1 MSESTESK
9 KTTRPYRYYEALPH
23 FSAMMGGQTP
33 AMHMDCRTLSE
44 YQIWKEK
51 ARDKLSLLLGLD
63 RMERCAPDPELI
75 SSEQMDGYTRE
86 KWTIRTEPD
95 VIMTFYRLVPDGL
108 KEGEKRPAIIAT
120 HGHGSCGKEAVAGNG
135 FFPEL
140 AESIKK
146 HQYDYGVQAVKKGAI
161 VFCPDARGFGER
173 REINMQNDSAAARLS
188 SSCYYLNF
196 MALPLGQCVAGM
208 WVWDLMRLTDYVEKQ
223 PDVDAEK
230 IGCIGLSGGGLQV
243 LYFTA
248 LEDRIV
254 YAACSGYFY
263 GFRQALLELYN
274 CSCNYIPHMWENFDV
289 GDIGSL
295 IAPRPFV
302 IETGDADPLNGSG
315 GLGNVI
321 PYVEQVRSA
330 YRLFGNEELLC
341 HDIFVGPH
349 MWHGTRSME
358 GIDRY
363 LFGRGN

>member
-1 MSESTESK
+1 MNK
-9 KTTRPYRYYEALPH
+9 YYECLPH
-23 FSAMMGGQTP
+23 YSKLMNDHAP
-33 AMHMDCRTLSE
+33 AMRMDCRTLAE
-44 YQIWKEK
+44 YSVWKK
-51 ARDKLSLLLGLD
+51 NARSKLHTLLGLD
-63 RMERCAPDPELI
+63 RMTWCEPDPQLI
-75 SSEQMDGYTRE
+75 SSEKQDGYTRE
-86 KWTIRTEPD
+86 KWTIRIEPD
-95 VIMTFYRLVPDGL
+95 VIMTFYRLVPDGIA
-108 KEGEKRPAIIAT
+108 EGEKRPAIIAT

-140 AESIKK
+140 AEAIRV
-146 HQYDYGVQAVKKGAI
+146 HNYDYGAAAVKKGAI

-173 REINMQNDSAAARLS
+173 REINMQRDDAGSRLS

-208 WVWDLMRLTDYVEKQ
+208 WVWDLMRLTDYIETL
-223 PDVDAEK
+223 PCVDREK

-248 LEDRIV
+248 MEDRIA
-254 YAACSGYFY
+254 YAACCGYFY

-330 YRLFGNEELLC
+330 YRLFGKEELLC
-341 HDIFVGPH
+341 HDIFKGPH
-349 MWHGTRSME
+349 MWHGTESMK
-358 GIDRY
+358 GIDRF
-363 LFGRGN
+363 LFGRT

>member
-1 MSESTESK
+1 MQK
-9 KTTRPYRYYEALPH
+9 YYETLPH
-23 FSAMMGGQTP
+23 FSAKMGGQKP
-33 AMHMDCRTLSE
+33 AMHMDCQSIEE
-44 YQIWKEK
+44 YKIWKTK
-51 ARDKLSLLLGLD
+51 ARNKLNTLLGLD
-63 RMERCAPDPELI
+63 RMTWCEPEPELI
-75 SSEQMDGYTRE
+75 SSEQLDGYKRE

-95 VIMTFYRLVPDGL
+95 VLMTFYRLVPDGIG
-108 KEGEKRPAIIAT
+108 EGEKRPAIIAT
-120 HGHGSCGKEAVAGNG
+120 HGHGSCGKEAVVGNG

-140 AESIKK
+140 ADAIKR
-146 HQYDYGVQAVKKGAI
+146 HNYDYGAQAVKKGAI
-161 VFCPDARGFGER
+161 VYCPDARGFGER
-173 REINMQNDSAAARLS
+173 REIDQQKGTAGARLT

-208 WVWDLMRLTDYVEKQ
+208 WVWDLMRLLDYIETQ
-223 PDVDAEK
+223 PDVNTEK

-243 LYFTA
+243 LYFAA
-248 LEDRIV
+248 LEDRIA

-263 GFRQALLELYN
+263 GFKQALLELYN

-330 YRLFGNEELLC
+330 YRLFGCEELLC
-341 HDIFVGPH
+341 HDIFEGPH
-349 MWHGTRSME
+349 MWHGTKSME
-358 GIDRY
+358 GIDRF
-363 LFGRGN
+363 LFDRGN

>member
-1 MSESTESK
+1 MSK
-9 KTTRPYRYYEALPH
+9 YYESLPH
-23 FSAMMGGQTP
+23 FSAIMAKQEP
-33 AMHMDCRTLSE
+33 AMRMNCRTVAE
-44 YQIWKEK
+44 YNVWKK
-51 ARDKLSLLLGLD
+51 NARNKLSTLLGLH
-63 RMERCAPDPELI
+63 RMTWCEPDPKLI
-75 SSEQMDGYTRE
+75 SSEKMDGYTRE

-95 VIMTFYRLVPDGL
+95 VIMTFYKLIPDGIG
-108 KEGEKRPAIIAT
+108 EGEKRPAVIAT

-140 AESIKK
+140 ADSIRANN
-146 HQYDYGVQAVKKGAI
+146 YAYGAAAVKKGAI

-173 REINMQNDSAAARLS
+173 REIDLQRDDAGARLA

-196 MALPLGQCVAGM
+196 MALPLGMCVAGM
-208 WVWDLMRLTDYVEKQ
+208 WVWDLMRLTDYVEAQ
-223 PDVDAEK
+223 PDVDPER

-248 LEDRIV
+248 LEDRIK

-263 GFRQALLELYN
+263 GFKQALLELYN

-302 IETGDADPLNGSG
+302 IETGDKDPLNGSG
-315 GLGNVI
+315 GLNNVI

-330 YRLFGNEELLC
+330 YRLFGKEELLC
-341 HDIFVGPH
+341 HDIFSGPH
-349 MWHGTRSME
+349 MWHGTESMK

-363 LFGRGN
+363 LFDR

>member
-1 MSESTESK
+1 MSK
-9 KTTRPYRYYEALPH
+9 YYESLPH
-23 FSAMMGGQTP
+23 FSAVMGSQVP
-33 AMHMDCRTLSE
+33 AMHMNCKSVAE
-44 YQIWKEK
+44 YRIWKKK
-51 ARDKLSLLLGLD
+51 ARNKLYSLLGLD
-63 RMERCAPDPELI
+63 RMTWSEPDPKLI
-75 SSEQMDGYTRE
+75 SSEKMDGYTRE

-95 VIMTFYRLVPDGL
+95 VIMTFYRLVPDGMVN
-108 KEGEKRPAIIAT
+108 GERRPAVIAT
-120 HGHGSCGKEAVAGNG
+120 HGHGSCGKEAVVGNG

-140 AESIKK
+140 ADSIRANN
-146 HQYDYGVQAVKKGAI
+146 YDYGVSAVKKGAI

-173 REINMQNDSAAARLS
+173 REIDMQRDDAGARIS

-196 MALPLGQCVAGM
+196 MALPLGRCVAGM
-208 WVWDLMRLTDYVEKQ
+208 WVWDLMRLTDYVESL
-223 PDVDAEK
+223 PDVDPKK

-248 LEDRIV
+248 LEDRIA

-274 CSCNYIPHMWENFDV
+274 CSCNYIPQMWENFDV

-315 GLGNVI
+315 GLSNVI

-330 YRLFGNEELLC
+330 YRLFGKEELLY
-341 HDIFVGPH
+341 HDIFKGPH
-349 MWHGTRSME
+349 MWHGTESIK

-363 LFGRGN
+363 LFGKN